1 MLDQD
6 GFRLLSFT
14 GAGDQGL
21 LQVGSA
27 DSLKPIL
34 SRPGEVAGIPPAVLG
49 AGLA

>member
-34 SRPGEVAGIPPAVLG
+34 SRPEVAGIPPAVLG